1 MKLKHLRLNSDLSLR
16 LSDAPQMPS
25 PGERFPREK
34 ALGAAIKQNDKLEFA
49 GWVQVRVYTSKYKIP

>member
-1 MKLKHLRLNSDLSLR
+1 MHHKCLL
-16 LSDAPQMPS
+16 
-25 PGERFPREK
+25 PGRDFPVSWEISPREK